1 MKYLIL
7 VLSVFTIFSSSL
19 TAQTKKEL
27 KEQKAIEEY
36 EAMKVLVN
44 SKVYVFDAAW
54 ISTTRGSKINIAS
67 GSNSIA
73 VAQDSTKA
81 AMQFFGEVNSIRF
94 SGNEG
99 VEFNN
104 IMKDYQVKYNDKKK
118 NIIVSYSVKNKSEN
132 YHVSLTITKSGNTY
146 VDVYSNVKRNVTY
159 DGKVTAIKME

>member
-1 MKYLIL
+1 MKNLIL
-7 VLSVFTIFSSSL
+7 LLAVFTIYTSSL

-36 EAMKVLVN
+36 ETMKVLIN
-44 SKVYVFDAAW
+44 SRIYVFNANW
-54 ISTTRGSKINIAS
+54 ISTTRGQKINISA

-104 IMKDYQVKYNDKKK
+104 IMSDYQVNFNEKKK
-118 NIIVSYSVKNKSEN
+118 NIIVSYRVKNKAEN
-132 YHVSLTITKSGNTY
+132 YHISMTITRSGNTY
-146 VDVYSNVKRNVTY
+146 VDVYSNIKRNVTY
-159 DGKVTAIKME
+159 DGKVSAIKIE